1 MKYITTM
8 KYLGVFVLLI
18 GALLLIWAGFNPS
31 DNNNTILGV
40 GILLVI
46 GGYLTHIFMMRKS
59 IK

>member
-1 MKYITTM
+1 M

-46 GGYLTHIFMMRKS
+46 GGYLTHILMMRKS